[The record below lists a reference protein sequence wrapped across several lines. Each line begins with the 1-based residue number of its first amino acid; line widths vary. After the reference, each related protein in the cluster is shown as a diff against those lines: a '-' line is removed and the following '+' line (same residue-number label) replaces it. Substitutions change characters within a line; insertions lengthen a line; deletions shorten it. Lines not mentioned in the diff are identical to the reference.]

1 MEATTRSDVHM
12 SHGYQVVSGFLG
24 SRSVMAKLGNQRK
37 VRAYMVQATSDD
49 RIIVSEGYGSKGTI
63 GTFAVDA
70 GNTRTGTPNG
80 LLTFEGAH
88 FPHLALAR
96 PFEFP
101 RAFILACLEACQSL
115 DSEATQ
121 GGVTVMHTVQ
131 VIGGGR

>member
-1 MEATTRSDVHM
+1 MAAAEQEHYPVRS
-12 SHGYQVVSGFLG
+12 GPLG
-24 SRSVMAKLGNQRK
+24 GRYVIAKLGTQRK
-37 VRAYMVQATSDD
+37 AREYMVQATSDD

-70 GNTRTGTPNG
+70 GNIAAGKPNG
-80 LLTFEGAH
+80 LLTFDGAH

-101 RAFILACLEACQSL
+101 RGFIAACLEACQPL
-115 DSEATQ
+115 DSETTQ

-131 VIGGGR
+131 VIGGAR